1 MFMKTG
7 DCSPPAFLCD
17 GIDRRVNTG
26 AVFLGLPFD
35 CKAAAR
41 DKLDGNFCAVK
52 KFCSKAH
59 KSFRKCRFQSKSG

>member
-17 GIDRRVNTG
+17 GINRRVNTG

-41 DKLDGNFCAVK
+41 DKLDGSFFGVK

-59 KSFRKCRFQSKSG
+59 KSFRKYHFLSKIG